1 MLQLFRSEPAHNY
14 QSPPAPANNEA
25 TELKPHPVTQYPTIQ
40 PPLLLLRWFKH
51 INVTKRQG
59 AAGNEW
65 HGESRNCWPTCTTW
79 GAVLVLAPSHSPAP
93 MGMAAMSRMP
103 VCVSHVCCKH
113 AETNDHRDDYTR
125 FESIRT
131 RGTLGTF
138 GARKDLS
145 ASCTT
150 DYRDLMVHGMATK
163 KWERWRRRAAVNT
176 IYRICLREFG
186 LRWAGGFSRR
196 SDVWWTGR
204 WT

>member
-14 QSPPAPANNEA
+14 QSPPAPASNEA

-79 GAVLVLAPSHSPAP
+79 GAVLVLAAPHSPAP

-103 VCVSHVCCKH
+103 VCVCVYAMFAVNMRKQTTTAMTTHDL
-113 AETNDHRDDYTR
+113 NR
-125 FESIRT
+125 FERAEHW
-131 RGTLGTF
+131 GL
-138 GARKDLS
+138 LV
-145 ASCTT
+145 
-150 DYRDLMVHGMATK
+150 L
-163 KWERWRRRAAVNT
+163 ERIYQRAALPITETWWFTGWPRRNG
-176 IYRICLREFG
+176 R
-186 LRWAGGFSRR
+186 GG
-196 SDVWWTGR
+196 DEELL
-204 WT
+204 